1 MLLQEIEIWVS
12 PAHIILYTGPLRLD
26 IVRYETG
33 GEYASLGHQTIRYVD
48 FNPLLVERCCLVI
61 DSLGLKILLLWAS
74 LLKPWNFVHDL
85 CCNCTRV
92 WFLCFLCYFHFLL
105 LLLLKLFYL
114 HLMIFMSVNI
124 CVVILIM
131 LSIFYWSLVTTYWMR
146 IYRDISVAC
155 LKFLDDIS
163 QLIYWPYINISAI
176 FY

>member
-48 FNPLLVERCCLVI
+48 FNPLLVERCCLII

-74 LLKPWNFVHDL
+74 LLKPCNFLHDL
-85 CCNCTRV
+85 SCNCTRM
-92 WFLCFLCYFHFLL
+92 WFLCFLYYFHFFL

-114 HLMIFMSVNI
+114 HLMIFRSVNI
-124 CVVILIM
+124 RVVI
-131 LSIFYWSLVTTYWMR
+131 FNWSLVTTYWMR
-146 IYRDISVAC
+146 IYRNISVAC